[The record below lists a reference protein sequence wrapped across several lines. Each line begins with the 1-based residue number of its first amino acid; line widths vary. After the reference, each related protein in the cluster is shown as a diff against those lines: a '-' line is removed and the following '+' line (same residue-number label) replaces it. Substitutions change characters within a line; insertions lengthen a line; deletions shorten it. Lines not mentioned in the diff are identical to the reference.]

1 MSKETNIYGKYQQLS
16 SNQYTMCRTANEK
29 TCHPHLVSIEKF
41 HLGISLQMEQYIQHL
56 IFFFFKG
63 SDFKH
68 CALPFQKDK
77 KGTETQ
83 KE

>member
-41 HLGISLQMEQYIQHL
+41 HLGISLRMEQYIQHL
-56 IFFFFKG
+56 IFFF
-63 SDFKH
+63 
-68 CALPFQKDK
+68 
-77 KGTETQ
+77 
-83 KE
+83 